1 MVDMKSFREARDGVP
16 LDFQGN
22 PISQTPTLNKDQQHT
37 ANIAAA
43 RRFLAMGE

>member
-1 MVDMKSFREARDGVP
+1 MVDMKSFREVRDGVP
-16 LDFQGN
+16 QDFQGKST
-22 PISQTPTLNKDQQHT
+22 SQTPTLNKDQQHH

>member
-1 MVDMKSFREARDGVP
+1 MVDIKSSREARDGVP
-16 LDFQGN
+16 QDFQGE
-22 PISQTPTLNKDQQHT
+22 PTSQTPTLNKDQQHL